1 MPHIRA
7 AAARAATSRLAAR
20 LTVRQPG
27 RLAAR
32 LPGRLAVRAALVVT
46 ALACS
51 LAPIGPIGAAQAKP
65 LDERPAAALAARA
78 AQVARWLDAARGLP
92 PRERLE
98 AVDRDLVEVAA
109 RVARHLDVDPVP
121 LVSAWRRAPL
131 QRQLVVFAA
140 LSQLGVPYRL
150 NADEPGSALDC
161 SALTK
166 YAWAWGDLALAR
178 GSAAQAAAATRVAP
192 DDVQPGDLGW
202 YPGHVFMSL
211 GVERVI
217 VQARS
222 GDRGVEVHLV
232 DEDRADWVRWYDP
245 TR

>member
-1 MPHIRA
+1 MPHIHATVRA
-7 AAARAATSRLAAR
+7 TVRATVLAIVLAALAGPLGAVGPARA
-20 LTVRQPG
+20 
-27 RLAAR
+27 
-32 LPGRLAVRAALVVT
+32 
-46 ALACS
+46 
-51 LAPIGPIGAAQAKP
+51 KP
-65 LDERPAAALAARA
+65 MDERPAAALAARA

-92 PRERLE
+92 ARERGE
-98 AVDRDLVEVAA
+98 AVDRDLAEVAA
-109 RVARHLDVDPVP
+109 RVARHLDVDPAP
-121 LVSAWRRAPL
+121 LAAAWRRASL

-150 NADEPGSALDC
+150 NADEPGNALDC

-178 GSAAQAAAATRVAP
+178 GSAAQAAAATRVSA

-211 GVERVI
+211 GVERLI

>member
-1 MPHIRA
+1 MTRIR
-7 AAARAATSRLAAR
+7 SRTA
-20 LTVRQPG
+20 
-27 RLAAR
+27 
-32 LPGRLAVRAALVVT
+32 RAALVVT
-46 ALACS
+46 VALAGTA
-51 LAPIGPIGAAQAKP
+51 LPVGPTAPWIASPAGAKP
-65 LDERPAAALAARA
+65 MDEWPAAALAARA

-92 PRERLE
+92 ARERLE
-98 AVDRDLVEVAA
+98 AVDRDLVEVAG
-109 RVARHLDVDPVP
+109 RVARHLDVDASE
-121 LVSAWRRAPL
+121 LAAAWRRAPL

-150 NADEPGSALDC
+150 HADEPGTALDC

-178 GSAAQAAAATRVAP
+178 GSAAQAAGASRVAA

-211 GVERVI
+211 GVERAI

-245 TR
+245 TS